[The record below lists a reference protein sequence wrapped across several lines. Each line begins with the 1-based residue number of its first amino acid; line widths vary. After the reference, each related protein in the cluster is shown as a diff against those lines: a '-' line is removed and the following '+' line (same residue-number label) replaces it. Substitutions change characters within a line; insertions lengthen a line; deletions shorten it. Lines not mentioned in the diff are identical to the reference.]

1 MTTVAVALLE
11 REGKVLICR
20 RRSDQTHGG
29 KWEFPG
35 GKVEPGETPGQAL
48 VRELGEEL
56 GVLAEAFEE
65 VCRYEYT
72 YPGKPAICL
81 AFFRVDRYAGAPQ
94 AGQFADLR
102 WESCESLAAYDFLEG
117 DARIVR
123 ELSEGLHLATTV
135 SLASHRPPRAVC

>member
-20 RRSDQTHGG
+20 RRNDQAHGG

-35 GKVEPGETPGQAL
+35 GKVELGETPGQAL

-56 GVLAEAFEE
+56 SVIAEAFEE
-65 VCRYEYT
+65 VCRYEYA

-81 AFFRVDRYAGAPQ
+81 AFFRVDRYAGSPQ
-94 AGQFADLR
+94 GAQFAELK
-102 WESCESLAAYDFLEG
+102 WESREALPAYDFLEG

-123 ELSEGLHLATTV
+123 ELSEGQHLATTD
-135 SLASHRPPRAVC
+135 SPASHRRPPAVC

>member
-20 RRSDQTHGG
+20 RRNDQAHSG

-65 VCRYEYT
+65 VCRYEFA

-81 AFFRVDRYAGAPQ
+81 AFFRVDRYAGSPQ
-94 AGQFADLR
+94 GGQFADLK
-102 WESCESLAAYDFLEG
+102 WESREALPTYDFLEG

-123 ELSEGLHLATTV
+123 ELSEGLHVATKD
-135 SLASHRPPRAVC
+135 SLPSRRPSRAVC

>member
-20 RRSDQTHGG
+20 RRNDQAHGG

-35 GKVEPGETPGQAL
+35 GKVEPGETAGQAL

-56 GVLAEAFEE
+56 SVFAEAFEE
-65 VCRYEYT
+65 VCRYEYS

-94 AGQFADLR
+94 GAQFADLK
-102 WESCESLAAYDFLEG
+102 WESCEALPAYDFLEG

-123 ELSEGLHLATTV
+123 ELSEGLHLATTD
-135 SLASHRPPRAVC
+135 LPASRRSSSAVC

>member
-20 RRSDQTHGG
+20 RRNDQAHGG

-56 GVLAEAFEE
+56 GVFAEAFEE
-65 VCRYEYT
+65 VCRYEYA

-81 AFFRVDRYAGAPQ
+81 AFFRVDRYAGSPQ
-94 AGQFADLR
+94 GTQFADLK
-102 WESCESLAAYDFLEG
+102 WESCGALPTYDFLEG
-117 DARIVR
+117 DERIVR
-123 ELSEGLHLATTV
+123 ELSEGLHLTATD
-135 SLASHRPPRAVC
+135 SPSSHRPSPAVC

>member
-20 RRSDQTHGG
+20 RRNDQAHGG

-35 GKVEPGETPGQAL
+35 GKVEPGETAGQAL

-56 GVLAEAFEE
+56 SVFAEEFEE
-65 VCRYEYT
+65 VCRYEFA

-94 AGQFADLR
+94 GEQFADLK
-102 WESCESLAAYDFLEG
+102 WESCEALPAYDFLDG

-123 ELSEGLHLATTV
+123 ELSEGLHLATTD
-135 SLASHRPPRAVC
+135 LPASRRSSSAVC